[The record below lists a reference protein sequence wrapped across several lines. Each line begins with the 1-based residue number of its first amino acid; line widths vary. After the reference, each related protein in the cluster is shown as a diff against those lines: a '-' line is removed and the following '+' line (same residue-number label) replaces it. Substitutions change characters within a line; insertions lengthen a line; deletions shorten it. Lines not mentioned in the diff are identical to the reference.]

1 MTKEQIQTINKAV
14 LRKNFI
20 PVNTYI
26 LKDER
31 SQINNLIVHLKKLGK
46 EQILGK
52 SLSGPGMYSDLETE
66 T

>member
-1 MTKEQIQTINKAV
+1 M

-46 EQILGK
+46 EQLNPKHSKKENNKNQNGRK
-52 SLSGPGMYSDLETE
+52 
-66 T
+66 